1 MKISSK
7 ELRRIIMEEVAA
19 HQAQKQQLQEG
30 TAERPLKVT
39 AEYLNRIIKEEYE
52 AHGRRQRLAEAKRL
66 RERAEE
72 LENL

>member
-19 HQAQKQQLQEG
+19 HKAKQQLQEG
-30 TAERPLKVT
+30 SAERPVQVT
-39 AEYLNRIIKEEYE
+39 AEFLNKIIKEEYE
-52 AHGRRQRLAEAKRL
+52 AHNKRQRLAEAKRL
-66 RERAEE
+66 RARARQ

>member
-19 HQAQKQQLQEG
+19 HQAEKQQLQEG

-39 AEYLNRIIKEEYE
+39 VEYLNKIIKEEYE

-66 RERAEE
+66 RQRAEE
-72 LENL
+72 LENQ